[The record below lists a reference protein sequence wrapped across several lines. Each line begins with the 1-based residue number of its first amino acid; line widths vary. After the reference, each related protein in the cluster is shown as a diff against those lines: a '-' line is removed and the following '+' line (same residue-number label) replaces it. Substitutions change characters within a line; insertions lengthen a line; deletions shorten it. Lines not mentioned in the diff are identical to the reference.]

1 MCIRYRC
8 SHRINGIAVCAHS
21 RPSKRRKGTTYTTAH
36 HRTHETPSFIRVAQA
51 YVCHVECMPVELYD
65 SHVEAAMASSAI
77 TKSMESPK
85 YPGSSSSIARIAARC
100 ELLSPNT

>member
-21 RPSKRRKGTTYTTAH
+21 RPSERRKGATYTTTQ
-36 HRTHETPSFIRVAQA
+36 HRTLETQSFIQVAQA

-65 SHVEAAMASSAI
+65 SHVEAAIASSAM

-100 ELLSPNT
+100 EFPSPNT